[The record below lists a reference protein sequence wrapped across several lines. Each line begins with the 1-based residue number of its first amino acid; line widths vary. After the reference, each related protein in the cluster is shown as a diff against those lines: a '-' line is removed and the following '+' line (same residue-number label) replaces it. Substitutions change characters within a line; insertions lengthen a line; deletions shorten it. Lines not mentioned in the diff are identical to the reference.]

1 MKPENLKLHLILAQ
15 SANNT
20 IGNGQDI
27 PWSVK
32 GEQVIFK
39 AMTQFQ
45 WCIVGRKT
53 YETVSHLADRKFI
66 VLSRKNDFSL
76 EGDDVRVSSI
86 EEAFEF
92 LKENE
97 IKLAYVCGGG
107 DIYRQFAPY
116 SDYLHI
122 SELQAACAGDVKSP
136 NFALSIYELVME
148 QPYQSNIDFVYRLY
162 RRK

>member
-1 MKPENLKLHLILAQ
+1 MKLHLILAQ
-15 SANNT
+15 SANRI

-76 EGDDVRVSSI
+76 EVDDVKVSSI

-92 LKENE
+92 LKENG

-107 DIYRQFAPY
+107 DIYRQFAPF
-116 SDYLHI
+116 SEYLHI
-122 SELQAACAGDVKSP
+122 SELQEECSGDVKSP
-136 NFALSIYELVME
+136 DFELSNYEMVME
-148 QPYQSNIDFVYRLY
+148 QVYNSNLDFIYRLY